1 MTCPMSDVTR
11 QTRRTSRRMLL
22 AALATV
28 LVVAAWPAQAQDTV
42 YYGEDFSRCTRLQG
56 EVLDYNGQELVL
68 SILGGMER
76 RFPSAGVLKIETK
89 RTPQQEEG
97 DRLFAQG
104 KWQEALR
111 AYMAAETQEPRAW
124 VRRELMAQVVWCH
137 HYLDQDHLAGE
148 HFLALLASDPK
159 TPYFDCIPLAWI
171 TREVTP
177 ALEAKAAQWLQ
188 NQNSTAQLLGAS
200 HLLGTS
206 QRAAAIEQLRHLR
219 FDSDPR
225 IAALARCQLWRSQ
238 PVINASTIGEWEKLL
253 SSLPES
259 LRAGP
264 YFVLATAYSRQ
275 VQPEVAALTYLKV
288 PVLFPKERRLAAR
301 ALAEAAQESVRL
313 GREDD
318 ARLLRRELLQKYP
331 DSAEA
336 TEAARVLRS
345 QGER

>member
-1 MTCPMSDVTR
+1 
-11 QTRRTSRRMLL
+11 LIAI
-22 AALATV
+22 AAL
-28 LVVAAWPAQAQDTV
+28 LMGAAPALAQDVV

-56 EVLDYNGQELVL
+56 GVIDYNGQELVL
-68 SILGGMER
+68 SIPGGMER

-104 KWQEALR
+104 KWQQALR
-111 AYMAAETQEPRAW
+111 AYMAAETQETRAW

-171 TREVTP
+171 TREVSPT
-177 ALEAKAAQWLQ
+177 LEARALQWLQ
-188 NQNSTAQLLGAS
+188 NPNTVAQLLGSS

-206 QRAAAIEQLRHLR
+206 QRGQAIERLRQLR
-219 FDSDPR
+219 FDGDPR
-225 IAALARCQLWRSQ
+225 VAALARCQLWRAQS
-238 PVINASTIGEWEKLL
+238 PINASTIAEWEKTLA
-253 SSLPES
+253 SVPES

-264 YFVLATAYSRQ
+264 YFVMASGYSRQ
-275 VQPEVAALTYLKV
+275 VQPESAALTYLKV
-288 PVLFPKERRLAAR
+288 PVLFPKARRLAAR
-301 ALAEAAQESVRL
+301 SLAEAAQEAIRL

-318 ARLLRRELLQKYP
+318 ARLMQREIIEKYP
-331 DSAEA
+331 DSPEA
-336 TEAARVLRS
+336 TEAARLLRTRGDS
-345 QGER
+345 